1 MTEAT
6 TPAAEAPERLQAR
19 LALQTSARGRAYG
32 DWQAAREVPRATE
45 ESVERE
51 KRRRVVVITGASAG
65 VGRAAAEAFGREGA
79 SVALLAR
86 GAAGLAGARQ
96 QVERAGGRGLGLEVD
111 VAAADEVESAAA
123 IVETELG
130 PIDVWV
136 NNAMQS
142 VFSPVEQM
150 RPEEFRRITEV
161 TYLGAV
167 HGTLAAL
174 RRMRPRDRG
183 VIIQVGSALAY
194 RSIPL
199 QSAYCGAK
207 HALVGFTDSLRS
219 ELIHQHSRVALCA
232 VHLPALNTPQF
243 GWVRSRLP
251 RKPQPVPPIYQPEV
265 AADAIVWA
273 ASHPRREL
281 FVGMPTYKA
290 ILGQRVAPGFL
301 DRLLARQAW
310 DGQQYDG
317 RAAPDRPDNLARPLD
332 AQRDWGAHGEFDD
345 RARQASPL
353 LELSK
358 RSRLLGA
365 ALAASALLAVGFAV
379 AGATA
384 RSQSPGQAG
393 SPPSS
398 LPASRAGSGLLK
410 K

>member
-1 MTEAT
+1 V
-6 TPAAEAPERLQAR
+6 
-19 LALQTSARGRAYG
+19 GR
-32 DWQAAREVPRATE
+32 DKE
-45 ESVERE
+45 
-51 KRRRVVVITGASAG
+51 RRVVVITGASAG

-86 GAAGLAGARQ
+86 GAAGLTGARE
-96 QVERAGGRGLGLEVD
+96 QVERAGGRGLALEVD
-111 VAAADEVESAAA
+111 VSAADEVETAAA
-123 IVETELG
+123 IVEVELG

-150 RPEEFRRITEV
+150 RPEEFRRVTEV

-167 HGTLAAL
+167 HGTMAAL

-219 ELIHQHSRVALCA
+219 ELIHQNSRVVLCA

-265 AADAIVWA
+265 AAEAIVWA

-281 FVGMPTYKA
+281 FVGLPTYKA
-290 ILGQRVAPGFL
+290 ILGNRIAPGFL

-317 RAAPDRPDNLARPLD
+317 WARPDRPDNLARPLD
-332 AQRDWGAHGEFDD
+332 AQRDWGTHGEFDD
-345 RARQASPL
+345 RARRRSPL

-358 RSRLLGA
+358 WSGPLST
-365 ALAASALLAVGFAV
+365 ALAASALVALGLAVASATS
-379 AGATA
+379 AGP
-384 RSQSPGQAG
+384 QSPGQAG
-393 SPPSS
+393 PPPSRR
-398 LPASRAGSGLLK
+398 PASRAGRGLLK